1 MDGFWFHFSEME
13 RLGKVLEED
22 QGTVLDVLSLRY
34 S

>member
-1 MDGFWFHFSEME
+1 MGGFWSHFSEME

-22 QGTVLDVLSLRY
+22 QGSVLDVRSLRY